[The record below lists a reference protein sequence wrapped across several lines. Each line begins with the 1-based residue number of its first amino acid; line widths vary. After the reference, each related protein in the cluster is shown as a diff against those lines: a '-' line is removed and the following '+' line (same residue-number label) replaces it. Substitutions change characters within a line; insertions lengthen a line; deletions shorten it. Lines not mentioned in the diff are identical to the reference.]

1 MAGLELIVDAILSE
15 AKEKADSKMA
25 ETNKRIDEI
34 NAEYAEEIK
43 KVKEREEIARDGAL
57 NAFAERH
64 AAEKAAYEREMILKI
79 ERETAKEL
87 ILEAKNKILNMPS
100 DEYFAY
106 LKEIYK
112 NQNDEDGGELL
123 LYKEDRENMPKDFLE
138 SLGNGITLSDE
149 EADTKGF
156 IVRHGRVYVNCTIDA
171 IFREKESELYDIA
184 SGKE

>member
-15 AKEKADSKMA
+15 AKGKADSKIA

-34 NAEYAEEIK
+34 NAEYAEEAEKI
-43 KVKEREEIARDGAL
+43 KEREKAARENAL
-57 NAFAERH
+57 NAFSERH
-64 AAEKAAYEREMILKI
+64 EAEKAAYEREMRLKT
-79 ERETAKEL
+79 EREIAKEL
-87 ILEAKNKILNMPS
+87 ILEAKDRILNMPKE
-100 DEYFAY
+100 EYFAY
-106 LKEIYK
+106 LAEIYK
-112 NQNDEDGGELL
+112 NQNDEDGGEILL
-123 LYKEDRENMPKDFLE
+123 FKEDRENMPKDFLE
-138 SLGNGITLSDE
+138 SLGKGITLSDE

>member
-15 AKEKADSKMA
+15 AKGKADEKMA
-25 ETNKRIDEI
+25 ETNRRIEEI
-34 NAEYAEEIK
+34 NAEYSEEAK
-43 KVKEREEIARDGAL
+43 KVQESEKTARDMAL
-57 NAFAERH
+57 AAFSERH
-64 AAEKAAYEREMILKI
+64 EAEKAAYEREMLLKT

-87 ILEAKNKILNMPS
+87 ILEAKNKILNMPK

-106 LKEIYK
+106 LTEIYK

-123 LYKEDRENMPKDFLE
+123 LFKEDRENMPQNFLE
-138 SLGNGITLSDE
+138 GLGKSITLSDE
-149 EADTKGF
+149 EAPAKGF